1 MILLREEFAKP
12 DERIPEII
20 GLPEYLG
27 VRRLDDKGVVL
38 LVKIKS
44 KESDRYG
51 VMNAFNRKV
60 YLMFRRNGIEVPFPQ
75 LTIHDG
81 DDA

>member
-1 MILLREEFAKP
+1 
-12 DERIPEII
+12 
-20 GLPEYLG
+20 
-27 VRRLDDKGVVL
+27 
-38 LVKIKS
+38 
-44 KESDRYG
+44 
-51 VMNAFNRKV
+51 MNAFNRKV